1 MSASADPHFTAGQIR
16 TDAAKLTNVR
26 ITRFRQCRD
35 LVSEMFIKDKAKIA
49 CRVSSINRS
58 VLYSSELLSVTN
70 EERFR
75 FRRVES
81 QEIGS
86 QL

>member
-1 MSASADPHFTAGQIR
+1 MNNGGGDGTSCFKIKIR

-35 LVSEMFIKDKAKIA
+35 LVRESEMFIKDKAKIA
-49 CRVSSINRS
+49 CRVSGISRS

-70 EERFR
+70 EEKFR
-75 FRRVES
+75 FRRV
-81 QEIGS
+81 
-86 QL
+86 